1 MTIIEIFVLNL
12 YKDEKFRNMHL
23 AIFNYCSA
31 IFINIRINFSQ
42 NVCSVMDI
50 LKS

>member
-1 MTIIEIFVLNL
+1 MKITDILVLNL

-31 IFINIRINFSQ
+31 IFINIRIFFFTK
-42 NVCSVMDI
+42 C
-50 LKS
+50 L